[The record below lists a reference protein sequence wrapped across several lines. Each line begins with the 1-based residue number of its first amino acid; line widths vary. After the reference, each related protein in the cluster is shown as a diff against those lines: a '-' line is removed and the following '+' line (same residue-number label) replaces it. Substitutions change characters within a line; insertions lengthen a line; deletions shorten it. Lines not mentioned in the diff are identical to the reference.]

1 MIINNLPEEEEEE
14 EEEEDEDPPLSNV
27 QALSSAKIRLY
38 SAPSNID
45 DDDDDDDETPLM
57 LTLIFVF
64 SREIDTSFPRTF
76 SGTGIVIVTSESV

>member
-14 EEEEDEDPPLSNV
+14 EEEDPPLSNV

-45 DDDDDDDETPLM
+45 DDDDDDDDDEIPLM

>member
-14 EEEEDEDPPLSNV
+14 EEEEDPPLSNV

-38 SAPSNID
+38 SAPSNIDD